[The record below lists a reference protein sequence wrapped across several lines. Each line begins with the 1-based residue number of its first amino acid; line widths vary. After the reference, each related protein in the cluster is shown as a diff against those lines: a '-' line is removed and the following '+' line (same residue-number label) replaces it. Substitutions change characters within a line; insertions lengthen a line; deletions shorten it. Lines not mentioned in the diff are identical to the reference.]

1 MTIQEQA
8 LQLPRTE
15 KLRLMEA
22 LWSDLS
28 LEEDRFES
36 PTWHESAL
44 RDTERRLANGQ
55 EQILDWE
62 DAKRK
67 LRGE

>member
-1 MTIQEQA
+1 MTIEEQA

-28 LEEDRFES
+28 PEEDRFES
-36 PTWHESAL
+36 PAWHESAL
-44 RDTERRLANGQ
+44 RDTERRLASGQ

>member
-1 MTIQEQA
+1 MTIEEQA

-28 LEEDRFES
+28 PEEDRLES
-36 PTWHESAL
+36 PAWHESAL
-44 RDTERRLANGQ
+44 RDTERRLANGE